1 MKASELKRLSV
12 NDLKGEL
19 AEQYRTYF
27 NLRFREAAGEDIG
40 SAEMKKARRQIA
52 QMKTVITQK
61 EKEQA
66 GEQAS
71 REKK

>member
-1 MKASELKRLSV
+1 MKASELKNLSIA
-12 NDLKGEL
+12 DLKDEL

-40 SAEMKKARRQIA
+40 SAEMKKARRVIA

-61 EKEQA
+61 EHEQA
-66 GEQAS
+66 GAQVT
-71 REKK
+71 REKT